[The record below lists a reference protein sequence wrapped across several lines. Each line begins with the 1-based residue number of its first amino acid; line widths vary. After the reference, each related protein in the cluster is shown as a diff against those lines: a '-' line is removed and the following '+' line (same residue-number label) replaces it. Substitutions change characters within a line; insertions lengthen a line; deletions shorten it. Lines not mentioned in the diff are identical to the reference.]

1 MNLVLRQADKG
12 FGGALAWSAGLHL
25 TLFFIMSALDL
36 MTLKP
41 IQLQPT
47 YYVDL
52 TSLPTASPGGGA
64 SAPPL
69 PSAASEPEPEPAAE
83 TAVPL
88 PVAPRKDSVVE
99 RKKEEEA
106 FARRMEQ
113 MNRAAEARRQEEVFK
128 KLAGKAASSG
138 SGPAKAGGKG
148 SDPLGGSDYGSY
160 VQSRL
165 RDAFARTIAS
175 QSRNP
180 EAVVRLTIDS
190 HGRIIRQRFE
200 RSSGDR
206 LFEDAVRR
214 AIALAEKT
222 FPPNPAGE
230 QYENGFLFRPEGVGM
245 R

>member
-1 MNLVLRQADKG
+1 MNLLLRQGDKG

-25 TLFFIMSALDL
+25 ALFFVLSSLDL
-36 MTLKP
+36 LALRP

-52 TSLPTASPGGGA
+52 TSLPTASPGGGQP
-64 SAPPL
+64 APEQP
-69 PSAASEPEPEPAAE
+69 
-83 TAVPL
+83 VPL
-88 PVAPRKDSVVE
+88 PAPPSSETAAAPLPASSRTVPAVD
-99 RKKEEEA
+99 RKKEAGEFEERL
-106 FARRMEQ
+106 ARLSRSADE
-113 MNRAAEARRQEEVFK
+113 RRQEDALDALRRR
-128 KLAGKAASSG
+128 LASTG

-175 QSRNP
+175 QSRHP
-180 EAVVRLTIDS
+180 EVVVKLTLDRN
-190 HGRIIRQRFE
+190 GRIIRQRFE
-200 RSSGDR
+200 RSTGDR

-214 AIALAEKT
+214 AIALAEKN
-222 FPPNPAGE
+222 FPPNPRGE
-230 QYENGFLFRPEGVGM
+230 EYENGFLFRPEGVGT